1 MSTITRSK
9 SIVIFTYFLMLLKL
23 SSVNYPPIALWSYV
37 YFTTRL
43 SFLGII
49 WHRLHT
55 IQWRY
60 HRLSDRPIT
69 RL

>member
-1 MSTITRSK
+1 
-9 SIVIFTYFLMLLKL
+9 MLLKL